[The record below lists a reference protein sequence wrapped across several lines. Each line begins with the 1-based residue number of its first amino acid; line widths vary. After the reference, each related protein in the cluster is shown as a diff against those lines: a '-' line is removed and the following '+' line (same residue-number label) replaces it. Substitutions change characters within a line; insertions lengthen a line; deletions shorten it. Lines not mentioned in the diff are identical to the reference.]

1 MKYELKDDEK
11 DVITNSY
18 LMSLAVF
25 VTTMPIP
32 VINLVANLYFYFS
45 HRKSTYAVRWHA
57 LNSLFTQIPLFFIN
71 SFTWYVVWQIVWGE
85 IKISNWIIAY
95 LSIAVMLNIMEIIS
109 SIICCLKIQRDKEIE
124 IPFISPLTHITTKK
138 KEWDRWT
145 ESWKDVDH
153 IFVELAEKAKTQIA
167 KHAMICTAVIAV
179 LFFSIAGI
187 NIVGREEIPN
197 YSLENL
203 FEEIVYDTSVKPH
216 LITNKE
222 KSEPLKKMVNYIVEK
237 NGMDS
242 INVYLVE
249 SKAVNAFAYAGRNL
263 AVYTSLINEC
273 DNENE
278 LLAVLGHE
286 IGHIEK
292 RHVVRSIKTNIGLS
306 IVFSALLGDFSSI
319 ATDITTNHKSRDFEN
334 EADALSVEYLYN
346 ADIDPSGFA
355 TFMKKMLTNTFLDKI
370 DFFSDHPATQDR
382 VDRSEAKVKSLPEK
396 KYTTVLTKEEWENFK
411 NLIKK
416 KENNVN
422 NDEKDSESEV
432 VAVEIDNETEEISEQ
447 N

>member
-1 MKYELKDDEK
+1 MKYDLKDDEK

-45 HRKSTYAVRWHA
+45 HRKSSYIVRWHA

-71 SFTWYVVWQIVWGE
+71 SFTWFIVWQVLWGE
-85 IKISNWIIAY
+85 IKTSNWIIAY
-95 LSIAVMLNIMEIIS
+95 ISIAALLNILEIIS
-109 SIICCLKIQRDKEIE
+109 SIMCCLKIQRDKEIE

-145 ESWKDVDH
+145 ESWKDVDN
-153 IFVELAEKAKTQIA
+153 IFVELAKKAKTQIA
-167 KHAMICTAVIAV
+167 KHAMICTSVIAV
-179 LFFSIAGI
+179 LFFSIVGI
-187 NIVGREEIPN
+187 NVTEKLEIPD

-203 FEEIVYDTSVKPH
+203 FEEIIYDTSIKPH

-222 KSEPLKKMVNYIVEK
+222 KTEPLEKMVDYIVAK

-242 INVYLVE
+242 INVYLVD
-249 SKAVNAFAYAGRNL
+249 SKEINAFAYTGRNL

-292 RHVVRSIKTNIGLS
+292 KHVVRSIKTNIGIS

-319 ATDITTNHKSRDFEN
+319 ATDITTNHKSREFEN
-334 EADALSVEYLYN
+334 EADDLSIEYLYN

-355 TFMKKMLTNTFLDKI
+355 TFMKKMLTNTFLDKV

-382 VDRSEAKVKSLPEK
+382 VDISEAKVKSLPAKE
-396 KYTTVLTKEEWENFK
+396 YSTVLTKEEWK
-411 NLIKK
+411 NYKKLFQK
-416 KENNVN
+416 KEYSVK
-422 NDEKDSESEV
+422 EEEGDSDIKIVDVEDSNESE
-432 VAVEIDNETEEISEQ
+432 ETLEQ
-447 N
+447 H